1 MDGKLKKAAIISCC
15 LLLLSIAGY
24 AQLHLPV
31 YPDTAFTT
39 YYQQRLTH
47 FKTLPKTSNDIIFL
61 GNSITDGAEW
71 SELFGDS
78 HIKNR
83 GISGDITT
91 GVIARLNEVA
101 DRKPAKVF
109 LLIGV
114 NDLSRN
120 VTPDSV
126 VKNILFIAAYL
137 HQQSPATQL
146 YVQSILPVNS
156 IYNKFGGHTNKA
168 AQINTVNTALQQAAK
183 VNNYTFI
190 DIHTAFCNPDGKMQ
204 PSLTNDG
211 LHLKG
216 EGYLLWKHL
225 LYPYVFALQ
234 PKAALL
240 PLPKSLQWNTGYFAT
255 YNCTTIIADAKLDN
269 EQHYLLNLLAAKGIQ
284 ITDHDSTGKKPYI
297 QLRIAKLKN
306 AQQADEA
313 YHLQVTAKS
322 IVITAGTTHGI
333 FNGIQTLMQLLRDNV
348 VADACDIT
356 DWPAFTWRGY
366 MVDVGRNYQS
376 VELLK
381 QQIDQMA
388 HYKLNVFHLHLTED
402 IAWRLFIKK
411 YPQLTAAQFMLRDKG
426 MYYTMQDI
434 QQLMDFCKERH
445 IAFIPEIDMPGHS
458 AAFKRVFNTDMQSDT
473 GIGIIKDIIKEVC
486 DTYKFNYLHIG
497 GDEVKISNPDFLP
510 EICRFVNQFHVTTI
524 GWSPGGNVPSNTI
537 RQLWM
542 KEGAIDKKLRYID
555 SRHLYLNHMD
565 PLESVVTI
573 FNRRIGDQE
582 KGDNTLLGGEICVWN
597 DRAVAKQEDVLLMN
611 PVYPA
616 MLAFA
621 ERSWRGGGKPGW
633 ATAIGAPN
641 TADAAEFVE
650 FENRLID
657 QKKECFKTLP
667 FPYYKQATTIW
678 RFYGPYDNHG
688 DPETKFKPEYA
699 VPNDNAAFTTTGGT
713 MILRHWWQPLVK
725 GLIGNAKENTTWYAT
740 TSIWSDNDG
749 YKNFWIGFN
758 NLSRSYATD
767 TPAPGTWDD
776 RKSAVWINGELI
788 TPPTWKYAGSNGNL
802 ERPLIDEG
810 YEYRSPSKIYLKSG
824 WNTILVKVPVTGFN
838 AKDWGNPVK
847 WMFTVLPVYDY
858 YAK

>member
-1 MDGKLKKAAIISCC
+1 MAGKLKRAVVISCC
-15 LLLLSIAGY
+15 LLLLCAAGY
-24 AQLHLPV
+24 AQLRLPV

-39 YYQQRLTH
+39 YYQQRVTH
-47 FKTLPKTSNDIIFL
+47 FKTLPQTPNDIIFL

-83 GISGDITT
+83 GISGDMTT
-91 GVIARLNEVA
+91 GVMARLNEVTN
-101 DRKPAKVF
+101 RKPAKVF

-120 VTPDSV
+120 ITPDSV

-137 HQQSPATQL
+137 HQQTPATQL

-156 IYNKFGGHTNKA
+156 VYNKFQTHTNKA
-168 AQINTVNTALQQAAK
+168 AQINTVNTLLQQLAK
-183 VNNYTFI
+183 ANNYTFI
-190 DIHTAFCNPDGKMQ
+190 NIHSAFCNQDGKMK

-225 LYPYVFALQ
+225 LYPYLFNLQ
-234 PKAALL
+234 PKASLL
-240 PLPKSLQWNTGYFAT
+240 PLPRSLQWNAGFFTAYK
-255 YNCTTIIADAKLDN
+255 CTTVIADAKLDN
-269 EQHYLLNLLAAKGIQ
+269 EQRYLQNLLAAKGIQ
-284 ITDHDSTGKKPYI
+284 ITDHDSTGNKSYI
-297 QLRIAKLKN
+297 ELHIAKLKTP
-306 AQQADEA
+306 QPADET
-313 YHLQVTAKS
+313 YHLQVTARS
-322 IVITAGTTHGI
+322 VVVTANTPHGI
-333 FNGIQTLMQLLRDNV
+333 FNGIQSLMQLLRDNV
-348 VADACDIT
+348 IVDACDIT
-356 DWPAFTWRGY
+356 DWPAFSWRGY

-388 HYKLNVFHLHLTED
+388 RYKLNVFHFHLTED

-426 MYYTMQDI
+426 MYYTVQDI
-434 QQLMDFCKERH
+434 QHLMAFCKERF
-445 IAFIPEIDMPGHS
+445 ITFIPEIDMPGHS
-458 AAFKRVFNTDMQSDT
+458 AAFKRTFNTDMQSDT
-473 GIGIIKDIIKEVC
+473 GIRIMKDIIKEIC
-486 DTYKFNYLHIG
+486 ETYKFNYLHIG
-497 GDEVKISNPDFLP
+497 GDEVKINNPDFLP

-524 GWSPGGNVPSNTI
+524 GWSPGGNVLANTI
-537 RQLWM
+537 KQLWM

-573 FNRRIGDQE
+573 FNRQIGDHE
-582 KGDNTLLGGEICVWN
+582 KGDNSMLGGEICVWN
-597 DRAVAKQEDVLLMN
+597 DRAVSRQDDVLLMN

-621 ERSWRGGGKPGW
+621 ERSWRGGGEPGW
-633 ATAIGAPN
+633 TTIIGALN
-641 TADAAEFVE
+641 TAGATEFAE

-657 QKKECFKTLP
+657 QKKQCFKTLL
-667 FPYYKQATTIW
+667 FPYYKQAAVTW
-678 RFYGPYDNHG
+678 NFYGPYDNHG
-688 DPETKFKPEYA
+688 DPGAKFKPEYI
-699 VPNDNAAFTTTGGT
+699 VLNDTAAFTATGGT

-725 GLIGNAKENTTWYAT
+725 GVVTDAKENTTWYAAT
-740 TSIWSDNDG
+740 RVWSNDNG

-767 TPAPGTWDD
+767 TPAPGTWDG
-776 RKSAVWINGELI
+776 RKSVVWVNGEPVN
-788 TPPTWKYAGSNGNL
+788 PPNWKYAGSKGNM
-802 ERPLIDEG
+802 ETPLIDEG
-810 YEYRSPSKIYLKSG
+810 YEYRAPSKVYLKSG
-824 WNTILVKVPVTGFN
+824 WNTILVKVPVTGFK

-847 WMFTVLPVYDY
+847 WMFTVLPLDE
-858 YAK
+858 